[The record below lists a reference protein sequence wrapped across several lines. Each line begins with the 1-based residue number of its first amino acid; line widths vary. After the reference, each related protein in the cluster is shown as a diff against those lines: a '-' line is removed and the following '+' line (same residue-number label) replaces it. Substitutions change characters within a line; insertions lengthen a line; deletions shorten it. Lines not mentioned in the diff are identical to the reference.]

1 MLPSAAMWNLLLVI
15 LMSAFPPVP
24 AQTPQ
29 DDLDAVLQ
37 RATAYV
43 TKYEED
49 LGNLIGSEE
58 YLQNAAWKTAARGM
72 ISRKVQRRTSS
83 DFLILQVGREWS
95 GLRKVNRV
103 DGSKVKDELPPL
115 SDAFDGSPQSNWK
128 QLRRMIEESTQYNI
142 GDVIREINLPTFAL
156 AVMRK
161 AEVQR
166 FKFEKTGV
174 DKINGVQTWEVRFHE
189 VGAPTL
195 VHGEKLEPLYSNG
208 TLWIEP
214 DSGRILKTELVVENR
229 LNKSPIKARVLVTYE
244 GGKRVQML
252 VPSLML
258 EHYETEANTIDCRA
272 DYSNF
277 RAFEVDVKFEIA
289 PPKP

>member
-1 MLPSAAMWNLLLVI
+1 MWNLLLVVI
-15 LMSAFPPVP
+15 MFALPSVP
-24 AQTPQ
+24 AQNAQ
-29 DDLDAVLQ
+29 DDLETVLQ
-37 RATAYV
+37 RATKYV

-49 LGNLIGSEE
+49 LGNLIGSED
-58 YLQNAAWKTAARGM
+58 YVQNAAWKGIGGRGM
-72 ISRKVQRRTSS
+72 IVRKMQRRMSS
-83 DFLILQVGREWS
+83 DFLILQVGPGS

-103 DGSKVKDELPPL
+103 DGTKVKDELPPL
-115 SDAFDGSPQSNWK
+115 SDAFDGTPQSNYK

-174 DKINGVQTWEVRFHE
+174 DKILGVQTWEVRFQE
-189 VGAPTL
+189 VGTPTL

-229 LNKSPIKARVLVTYE
+229 LNKSPIKARVIVTYE
-244 GGKRVQML
+244 PGKRVPML

>member
-1 MLPSAAMWNLLLVI
+1 MWNLLLVVI
-15 LMSAFPPVP
+15 MFALPSVP
-24 AQTPQ
+24 AQNAQ
-29 DDLDAVLQ
+29 HDLETVLQ
-37 RATAYV
+37 RATKYV

-49 LGNLIGSEE
+49 LGNLIGSED
-58 YLQNAAWKTAARGM
+58 YVQNAAWKGIGGRGM
-72 ISRKVQRRTSS
+72 IVRKMQRRMSS
-83 DFLILQVGREWS
+83 DFLILQVGPEWS

-103 DGSKVKDELPPL
+103 DGTKVKDELPPL
-115 SDAFDGSPQSNWK
+115 SDAFDGTPQSNYK

-174 DKINGVQTWEVRFHE
+174 DKILGVQTWEVRFQE
-189 VGAPTL
+189 VGTPTL

-229 LNKSPIKARVLVTYE
+229 LNKSPIKARVIVTYE
-244 GGKRVQML
+244 PGKRVPML

>member
-1 MLPSAAMWNLLLVI
+1 MWNLLLVVI
-15 LMSAFPPVP
+15 MSALSSVP
-24 AQTPQ
+24 AQTAQ
-29 DDLDAVLQ
+29 DDLETVLQ
-37 RATAYV
+37 RATKYV

-58 YLQNAAWKTAARGM
+58 YIQNASWKGMGGRGLIARKM
-72 ISRKVQRRTSS
+72 QRRTSS
-83 DFLILQVGREWS
+83 DFLILQVGPEWS

-103 DGSKVKDELPPL
+103 DGSKVKDEQQPL
-115 SDAFDGSPQSNWK
+115 ADAFDGSPQSNYK

-166 FKFEKTGV
+166 FKFEKAGV
-174 DKINGVQTWEVRFHE
+174 DKIDGVQTWEVRFHE
-189 VGAPTL
+189 VDRPTL
-195 VHGEKLEPLYSNG
+195 VHGEKLEPLYSSG
-208 TLWIEP
+208 TLWIDP
-214 DSGRILKTELVVENR
+214 DTGRILKTELVVENR
-229 LNKSPIKARVLVTYE
+229 LNKSPIKARVIVTYE
-244 GGKRVQML
+244 PGKRVPML
-252 VPSLML
+252 VPNLML

-289 PPKP
+289 PPKPF